1 MLNSKK
7 PKQLEFAPKVR
18 YNGFITNDARRPFAQ
33 NLYHCRKVKCLPE
46 QSAPAIYGGQAVIEG
61 VMFGGKHVNVT
72 AVRRKTG
79 EITFFEVPKQD
90 KDWVRMLRKIPL
102 IRGIVSIVDSSAKGS
117 KHLNYSAEAMADD
130 EVEPEERAKQK
141 EKEESGF
148 SLTMLV
154 GVAVAGVLSFIVG
167 KLIFTL
173 VPALLEQYLFQ
184 HAFAGQTL
192 HTLVEGVIKIAL
204 LLTYLW
210 LISQTPVVK
219 RLFQYHGAEHKVI
232 SAYEAGEE
240 LTPKNVQ
247 KYSRL
252 HYRCGSSFIIL
263 TVIVGVIIYSLPIFS
278 WDTVWERM
286 YIRILLLPLVIGIS
300 FELLR
305 FTNAVRD
312 IPVLRF
318 LGYPGLWLQ
327 LLTTK
332 EPTDDQ
338 VEVSIASFNR
348 MRELDAEL
356 EKVHVVESPVSSALD
371 PLKG

>member
-1 MLNSKK
+1 M
-7 PKQLEFAPKVR
+7 
-18 YNGFITNDARRPFAQ
+18 
-33 NLYHCRKVKCLPE
+33 PE
-46 QSAPAIYGGQAVIEG
+46 QTAPVIYGGQAVIEG

-72 AVRRKTG
+72 AVRRKSG
-79 EITFFEVPKQD
+79 EITFLEVPKQD
-90 KDWVRMLRKIPL
+90 KQWVKKLRKIPL
-102 IRGIVSIVDSSAKGS
+102 LRGLVSIIDSSAKGS

-130 EVEPEERAKQK
+130 EMEPEERAKQK
-141 EKEESGF
+141 EKDESGF

-154 GVAVAGVLSFIVG
+154 GVAIAGVISFIVG

-184 HAFAGQTL
+184 YAFSSQTM
-192 HTLVEGVIKIAL
+192 HTLIEGVIKIVL
-204 LLTYLW
+204 LLVYLW
-210 LISQTPVVK
+210 LMSQTPMIK

-240 LTPKNVQ
+240 LTPANVQ

-278 WDTVWERM
+278 WDNVWERM
-286 YIRILLLPLVIGIS
+286 YIRVLLLPLVIGLS
-300 FELLR
+300 YELLR
-305 FTNAVRD
+305 LTNAVREV
-312 IPVLRF
+312 PVLRF

-332 EPTDDQ
+332 EPSDEQ

-348 MRELDAEL
+348 MQEMDARL
-356 EKVHVVESPVSSALD
+356 EQAGVAEATVNAAWD

>member
-1 MLNSKK
+1 M
-7 PKQLEFAPKVR
+7 
-18 YNGFITNDARRPFAQ
+18 
-33 NLYHCRKVKCLPE
+33 PE
-46 QSAPAIYGGQAVIEG
+46 QSTPKIYGGQAVIEG

-90 KDWVRMLRKIPL
+90 KDWVRKLRKIPL

-130 EVEPEERAKQK
+130 EMEPEERAKQK

-167 KLIFTL
+167 KIIFTL

-184 HAFAGQTL
+184 HAFANQTL
-192 HTLVEGVIKIAL
+192 HSLVEGIIKIAL